1 MKKLIVSKNA
11 GFCFGVKR
19 SVEMA
24 EKALESPG
32 DCYCLGHLIHNNAEV
47 DRLSQKGLKI
57 INSIE
62 ELPEGARV
70 IIRSHGIGRQ
80 QYEELRKRNA
90 EIIDATC
97 PKVSQIHR
105 IVSRVSRE
113 GRIPVIIGSENHPE
127 VVAIRGWCSDS
138 YVFPNAKGLEKWLL
152 ESPEHCHLPL
162 ALVFQTTQTTTEFD
176 NCKQIIKKLCTNCE
190 IFDTICG
197 ATYIRQEEARTLAK
211 TCDAMVVIGSK
222 HSANSVHLAE
232 ICGEYCDTV
241 RFIESADELDTSVF
255 NAADTIGITAG
266 ASAPAW
272 IIKEVK
278 QRMIDEIKI
287 DEIPAEEAIATA
299 EAENA
304 VVEQTE
310 AETSVSNEAAE
321 NTGEAAAEAPE
332 AEMTFDQL
340 LEDSI
345 KTIYNGDTVSGVVA
359 AITPTE
365 ISVDLGTKYSGYIPI
380 EDFSDDPTVKANEVL
395 KVGDKIEA
403 FVMRVNDMEGTIML
417 SKKRLDAI
425 NNWHE
430 IEQAHK
436 DGTAVEGVVTEEN
449 KGGVVVSVKGVR
461 VLVPASQTGLGRNVP
476 MSELLNKKVR
486 LKVTEVNKSRRRVV
500 GSIRAIKVKE
510 RRERAEK
517 IWNEIE
523 VGKHYNGV
531 VKSMTSYGAFVDI
544 GGIDGMVHVSELSWS
559 RVKQPSDILSIGDNI
574 DVYVISFDKE
584 ARRISL
590 GYKDPNENPWLKF
603 TNAYKVGDVANVKI
617 VKLMPFGAFAEI
629 LPGVDGLIHISQIA
643 NRRIGKPEDVLIVG
657 DRVDVKITDINNEKQ
672 KVSLSIRAL
681 SEPETP
687 PAKAETKAEPESAP
701 TPGEDAL
708 IYEVSTT
715 GEATGIV
722 EP

>member
-11 GFCFGVKR
+11 GFCFGVRR

-24 EKALESPG
+24 EKALESPE
-32 DCYCLGHLIHNNAEV
+32 DCYCLGQLIHNDSV
-47 DRLSQKGLKI
+47 VGMLSKKGLKTV
-57 INSIE
+57 NFVD

-80 QYEELRKRNA
+80 QYEELRKLNA
-90 EIIDATC
+90 EIIDVTC
-97 PKVSQIHR
+97 PKVSQIHK
-105 IVSRVSRE
+105 IVSRASDE
-113 GRIPVIIGSENHPE
+113 GRIPVIIGSEKHPE
-127 VVAIRGWCSDS
+127 VIAIRGWCKDS
-138 YVFPNAKGLEKWLL
+138 YVFSSAESLEKWLL
-152 ESPEHCHLPL
+152 ESPDRCNLPL
-162 ALVFQTTQTTTEFD
+162 ALVFQTTQTTTELE
-176 NCKQIIKKLCTNCE
+176 NCKKIIKKLCTNCE

-211 TCDAMVVIGSK
+211 ICDAMVVIGSK

-255 NAADTIGITAG
+255 NSADTIGITAG

-287 DEIPAEEAIATA
+287 DEVPAEEAVATA

-304 VVEQTE
+304 SIEQTE
-310 AETSVSNEAAE
+310 QVTNEE
-321 NTGEAAAEAPE
+321 AEAVQEEVIPE
-332 AEMTFDQL
+332 AEMSFDQL

-345 KTIYNGDTVSGVVA
+345 KTIYNGDTVSGIVA

-365 ISVDLGTKYSGYIPI
+365 ISVDLGTKHSGYIPI
-380 EDFSDDPTVKANEVL
+380 EDFTDDPSVKIDDIL

-403 FVMRVNDMEGTIML
+403 YVVRVNDMEGTIML

-425 NNWHE
+425 NNWSD
-430 IEQAHK
+430 IEQAYK
-436 DGTAVEGVVTEEN
+436 DGTAVEGVVTEDN

-461 VLVPASQTGLGRNVP
+461 VFVPASQTGLGRDVP
-476 MSELLNKKVR
+476 MSELVKQKVR
-486 LKVTEVNKSRRRVV
+486 LKITEVNRSRRRVV
-500 GSIRAIKVKE
+500 GSIRAIQAKE

-523 VGKHYNGV
+523 VDKRYDGV
-531 VKSMTSYGAFVDI
+531 VKSLTSYGAFVDI
-544 GGIDGMVHVSELSWS
+544 GGIDGMVHVSELSWT
-559 RVKQPSDILSIGDNI
+559 RIKQPSDVLSVGDNI
-574 DVYVISFDKE
+574 QVYVISFDKE
-584 ARRISL
+584 AKRISL

-603 TNAYKVGDVANVKI
+603 TNAYNVGDVVNVKI

-643 NRRIGKPEDVLIVG
+643 NRRIGKPDDVLTVG
-657 DRVDVKITDINNEKQ
+657 DRVDAKITDINHEKQ

-681 SEPETP
+681 LEPEAP
-687 PAKAETKAEPESAP
+687 PAKAEAKPESESEP
-701 TPGEDAL
+701 SPQEDAL

-715 GEATGIV
+715 GEATGI
-722 EP
+722 EPDDK